1 MGSGRPLALL
11 LSLVLAAT
19 AGTALPAC
27 FWRSGGDPPASM
39 SDPRGLP
46 GIYRSQLP
54 VPEQADRSITLTLSA
69 DGHARLEVV
78 VDRGET
84 TTSRGFWRAVDG
96 RLTVMVDRLDG
107 RGRGP
112 LVFEIEEGRLV
123 PTSFDGALYGE
134 QPIPLVRR

>member
-1 MGSGRPLALL
+1 PHAVR
-11 LSLVLAAT
+11 
-19 AGTALPAC
+19 LPSTTL
-27 FWRSGGDPPASM
+27 FRS
-39 SDPRGLP
+39 
-46 GIYRSQLP
+46 YRSQLP

-134 QPIPLVRR
+134 QPIPLVRRSAAARGARGAGEPA